1 MKSDGQVF
9 LSLTHFCW
17 VSFGFLWLE
26 LCVAALMM
34 LFVGVSSKLQ
44 VSVFV
49 GFLWLELCL
58 AALMM
63 LFTGV
68 SSKLQVSATT

>member
-1 MKSDGQVF
+1 LGF
-9 LSLTHFCW
+9 FGLSFALA
-17 VSFGFLWLE
+17 
-26 LCVAALMM
+26 AALML
-34 LFVGVSSKLQ
+34 LFTGVSSTLQ

-58 AALMM
+58 AELMM
-63 LFTGV
+63 LFTGE